1 MCPEPGTAVTIP
13 RIAHTEP
20 SFIEESCF
28 SCPLQ
33 SDVSREMEE
42 MGLIGKS
49 LSTFG
54 AARLPGWGPRET
66 LYYPQM
72 SDNTTAV
79 TTGHTGDSESISER
93 KGIPKAVF
101 MEDVDAYMK
110 ANNFSTLMEA
120 GRSFEELYQKYKL
133 IEQALL
139 QRKLRLMQQLPDI
152 QKTLAV
158 VHQLQKKDSDLDVTF
173 EVSSQLFARAH
184 IPKAD
189 RVGLWLGAN
198 VMLEYDLEEA
208 DKILVENE
216 QSAKQSL
223 QDVDQ
228 TLEFL
233 KEQTTTVEV
242 NLARIHN
249 LSVKRGRL
257 NKAGAVS
264 T

>member
-1 MCPEPGTAVTIP
+1 MVEPHGSVVYPGQSGSNAS
-13 RIAHTEP
+13 P
-20 SFIEESCF
+20 SE
-28 SCPLQ
+28 L
-33 SDVSREMEE
+33 
-42 MGLIGKS
+42 
-49 LSTFG
+49 
-54 AARLPGWGPRET
+54 
-66 LYYPQM
+66 
-72 SDNTTAV
+72 
-79 TTGHTGDSESISER
+79 
-93 KGIPKAVF
+93 KGIPKAAF
-101 MEDVDAYMK
+101 MEDVDEYMK
-110 ANNFSTLMEA
+110 ANNFTTLMDA
-120 GRSFEELYQKYKL
+120 GRSFEELYQKYKM

-139 QRKLRLMQQLPDI
+139 QRKIRLMQQLPDI

-158 VHQLQKKDSDLDVTF
+158 VRQLQKKSSDVDVTF

-223 QDVDQ
+223 LDVDR
-228 TLEFL
+228 TLEYL

-242 NLARIHN
+242 NLARLHN
-249 LSVKRGRL
+249 LSVKRGKQ
-257 NKAGAVS
+257 NKAGTVS

>member
-1 MCPEPGTAVTIP
+1 MGEAILP
-13 RIAHTEP
+13 
-20 SFIEESCF
+20 FIGE
-28 SCPLQ
+28 
-33 SDVSREMEE
+33 
-42 MGLIGKS
+42 
-49 LSTFG
+49 
-54 AARLPGWGPRET
+54 A
-66 LYYPQM
+66 YYPQM

>member
-1 MCPEPGTAVTIP
+1 M
-13 RIAHTEP
+13 TEANG
-20 SFIEESCF
+20 SSTDGV
-28 SCPLQ
+28 Q
-33 SDVSREMEE
+33 SGDGM
-42 MGLIGKS
+42 
-49 LSTFG
+49 
-54 AARLPGWGPRET
+54 A
-66 LYYPQM
+66 
-72 SDNTTAV
+72 
-79 TTGHTGDSESISER
+79 DSEK

-120 GRSFEELYQKYKL
+120 GRSFEELYQKYKM

-139 QRKLRLMQQLPDI
+139 QRKLRLLQQLPDI

-158 VHQLQKKDSDLDVTF
+158 VRQLQKKSSDLDVTF

-198 VMLEYDLEEA
+198 VMLEYDLDEA
-208 DKILVENE
+208 VKILVENE
-216 QSAKQSL
+216 ESAKHSL
-223 QDVDQ
+223 SDVDR

-242 NLARIHN
+242 NLARLHN
-249 LSVKRGRL
+249 LSVKRGRQ
-257 NKAGAVS
+257 NMATAVS

>member
-1 MCPEPGTAVTIP
+1 M
-13 RIAHTEP
+13 TETN
-20 SFIEESCF
+20 SSTENATKSGDDA
-28 SCPLQ
+28 S
-33 SDVSREMEE
+33 EME
-42 MGLIGKS
+42 K
-49 LSTFG
+49 
-54 AARLPGWGPRET
+54 
-66 LYYPQM
+66 
-72 SDNTTAV
+72 
-79 TTGHTGDSESISER
+79 

-101 MEDVDAYMK
+101 MEDVDAYLK
-110 ANNFSTLMEA
+110 ANHFATLMEA
-120 GRSFEELYQKYKL
+120 GRSFEELYQKYKI
-133 IEQALL
+133 IEQALM

-158 VHQLQKKDSDLDVTF
+158 VRQLQKKNDNLDVTF

-189 RVGLWLGAN
+189 KVGLWLGAN

-223 QDVDQ
+223 SDVDK

-242 NLARIHN
+242 NLARLHN
-249 LSVKRGRL
+249 LSVKRDRQ
-257 NKAGAVS
+257 NKATAVS

>member
-1 MCPEPGTAVTIP
+1 M
-13 RIAHTEP
+13 TEANG
-20 SFIEESCF
+20 SSTDGV
-28 SCPLQ
+28 Q
-33 SDVSREMEE
+33 SGDGM
-42 MGLIGKS
+42 
-49 LSTFG
+49 
-54 AARLPGWGPRET
+54 A
-66 LYYPQM
+66 
-72 SDNTTAV
+72 
-79 TTGHTGDSESISER
+79 DSEK

-120 GRSFEELYQKYKL
+120 GRSFEELYQKYKM

-139 QRKLRLMQQLPDI
+139 QRKLRLLQQLPDI

-158 VHQLQKKDSDLDVTF
+158 VRQLQKKSSDLDVTF
-173 EVSSQLFARAH
+173 EVSNQLFARAH

-198 VMLEYDLEEA
+198 VMLEYDLDEA
-208 DKILVENE
+208 VKILVENE
-216 QSAKQSL
+216 ESAKQSL
-223 QDVDQ
+223 SDVDR

-242 NLARIHN
+242 NLARLHN
-249 LSVKRGRL
+249 LSVKRGRQ
-257 NKAGAVS
+257 NMATAVS